1 MVFGKV
7 VRVEVKDFDRY
18 GRTVADVILPN
29 GRVLNQE
36 LVAAGLAW
44 WYRQYAPHDDK
55 LRKLED
61 SARREKRGLWAD
73 PNPVPPWCYRK
84 QKKGRACQQLNRWG
98 GTQGVWSIAEKR
110 GLPDNHL

>member
-36 LVAAGLAW
+36 LVVAGLA
-44 WYRQYAPHDDK
+44 
-55 LRKLED
+55 
-61 SARREKRGLWAD
+61 
-73 PNPVPPWCYRK
+73 
-84 QKKGRACQQLNRWG
+84 
-98 GTQGVWSIAEKR
+98 
-110 GLPDNHL
+110 

>member
-36 LVAAGLAW
+36 LVVAGLAW

-84 QKKGRACQQLNRWG
+84 QKKGREC
-98 GTQGVWSIAEKR
+98 
-110 GLPDNHL
+110 

>member
-73 PNPVPPWCYRK
+73 PNPVPPGCYRK
-84 QKKGRACQQLNRWG
+84 QKKGREC
-98 GTQGVWSIAEKR
+98 
-110 GLPDNHL
+110 